1 MLSRY
6 KRIGQLTYFDIRN
19 AEHDL
24 IINEGV
30 SNKNKWVEV
39 TAETETIEENK
50 NSKNEKLVLF
60 YKLLYKLCD
69 KIKITDFCIKYQM
82 QYFS

>member
-19 AEHDL
+19 TEEDL
-24 IINEGV
+24 IIKEGELEDK
-30 SNKNKWVEV
+30 SKWVWV

-69 KIKITDFCIKYQM
+69 KIKITDFCLK
-82 QYFS
+82 

>member
-19 AEHDL
+19 TEEEDDL
-24 IINEGV
+24 IIEEGV
-30 SNKNKWVEV
+30 TEDKKNKRVSVIVE
-39 TAETETIEENK
+39 TATIKENK

-60 YKLLYKLCD
+60 YKLLYKLCG
-69 KIKITDFCIKYQM
+69 KIKITDLCIK
-82 QYFS
+82 

>member
-19 AEHDL
+19 TEHDL
-24 IINEGV
+24 IIEEGV
-30 SNKNKWVEV
+30 ADDKSKWVWV
-39 TAETETIEENK
+39 TAETIEENK

-60 YKLLYKLCD
+60 YKLLYKLCG
-69 KIKITDFCIKYQM
+69 KIKITDFCIK
-82 QYFS
+82 

>member
-19 AEHDL
+19 TQHDL
-24 IINEGV
+24 IIEEGV
-30 SNKNKWVEV
+30 AEDKSKWVSV
-39 TAETETIEENK
+39 TAIIEENK

-60 YKLLYKLCD
+60 YKLLYILCG
-69 KIKITDFCIKYQM
+69 KTKITNFCLK
-82 QYFS
+82 

>member
-19 AEHDL
+19 TEEDL
-24 IINEGV
+24 IIDERVTKDNI
-30 SNKNKWVEV
+30 KWISV
-39 TAETETIEENK
+39 TAITIEENK

-69 KIKITDFCIKYQM
+69 KIKITDLCIK
-82 QYFS
+82 